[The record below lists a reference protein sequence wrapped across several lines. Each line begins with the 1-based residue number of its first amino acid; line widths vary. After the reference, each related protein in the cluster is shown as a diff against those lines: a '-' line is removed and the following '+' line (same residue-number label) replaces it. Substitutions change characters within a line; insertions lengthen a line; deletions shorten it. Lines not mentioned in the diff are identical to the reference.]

1 MNKFNFFVSDRDFR
15 KRLSSDIQHKLR
27 VLMKCYTIKNFLLNE
42 DQSFSFNKSHKIKGI
57 RIDDEKMYNG
67 IYEFEFIDE
76 KHIKIILTVF

>member
-42 DQSFSFNKSHKIKGI
+42 DQSFSFNKNNFDGILIFHINDKKRKIFNGKFQNI
-57 RIDDEKMYNG
+57 RK
-67 IYEFEFIDE
+67 
-76 KHIKIILTVF
+76 